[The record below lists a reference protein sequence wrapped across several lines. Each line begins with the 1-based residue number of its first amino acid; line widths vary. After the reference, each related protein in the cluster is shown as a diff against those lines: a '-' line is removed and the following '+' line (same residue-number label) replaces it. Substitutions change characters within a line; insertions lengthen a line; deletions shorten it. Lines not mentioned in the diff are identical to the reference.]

1 MPEEDAPIE
10 LSLMEGLTIP
20 DNTDGTFYGPLTPEH
35 TEPASVSIEID
46 GETNKAGIYEQWVW
60 FMFGTDNEPWIRFTI
75 EEAELVYKRLGAVLN
90 K

>member
-1 MPEEDAPIE
+1 MTNEDAPIE

-20 DNTDGTFYGPLTPEH
+20 DNTDGRYYGPRTPEH
-35 TEPASVSIEID
+35 RELASVSIEID
-46 GETNKAGIYEQWVW
+46 GETNREGVYEQWIW

-75 EEAELVYKRLGAVLN
+75 EEAEAVYARLGSILN